1 MIEVSGLRKAFGGR
15 EVLGGVDLAVER
27 GSVVALLGPNG
38 AGKSTTVRI
47 LTTLLAP
54 DAGTVRV
61 GGFDVVR
68 QAREVRRLIGVTGQ
82 QTAVDRMLTGYENLV
97 MMGRLFRLGTAAAR
111 RRADELLAR
120 FDLTGAAGRPVK
132 TYSGGMERRLDLAI
146 SMITAPPVLFLDE
159 PTTGLDPRSRAGVWD
174 TVRDLL
180 AGGVTVLLTT
190 QYLEE
195 ADELAGRVAVIDG
208 GRVVAEG
215 TPASLKQRIG
225 SERLDLTFATR
236 EALEVAR
243 LALGGTPAGE
253 GLALSVPVDGARDV
267 REVLDRLHQAEA
279 EIADL
284 ALTRPT
290 LDDVFLSLTGEP
302 AIGALR

>member
-1 MIEVSGLRKAFGGR
+1 MIEVSGLCKAFGDR
-15 EVLGGVDLAVER
+15 EVLGGVDLTVER

-38 AGKSTTVRI
+38 AGKSTTVKI

-54 DAGTVRV
+54 DSGTARV

-68 QAREVRRLIGVTGQ
+68 QAREVRRIIGVTGQ
-82 QTAVDRMLTGYENLV
+82 QTAVDRILTGHENLV

-111 RRADELLAR
+111 RRADELLDR
-120 FDLTGAAGRPVK
+120 FDLTEAGGRPVK

-146 SMITAPPVLFLDE
+146 SLITAPPVLFLDE

-195 ADELAGRVAVIDG
+195 ADELADRVALIDN

-215 TPASLKQRIG
+215 TPESLKQRVG
-225 SERLDLTFATR
+225 SERLDLTFATAGAF
-236 EALEVAR
+236 ELAR
-243 LALGGTPAGE
+243 LVLGPAHFGE
-253 GLALSVPVDGARDV
+253 GHTLSVPVDGAHDV
-267 REVLDRLHQAEA
+267 REILNRLEQAGA
-279 EIADL
+279 QVADL

-302 AIGALR
+302 AIGATR